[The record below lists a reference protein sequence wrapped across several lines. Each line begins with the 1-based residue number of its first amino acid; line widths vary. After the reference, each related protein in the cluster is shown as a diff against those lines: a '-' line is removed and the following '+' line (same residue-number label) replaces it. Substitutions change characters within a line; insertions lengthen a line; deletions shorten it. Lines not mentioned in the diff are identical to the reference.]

1 VQWINFTN
9 FSESKYIIVLI
20 ICFII
25 NIFAYFKWTR
35 DTQIIHDNIEFIQE
49 PTRSYIM
56 ELILDFLDN
65 KFLVIE
71 TIDHKFK
78 GTSGE
83 LFEKLKKY
91 TNYFFNDSDPQGFDY
106 VRGETE
112 LFKIFES
119 VIQRYGIFGR
129 RLPGVGI
136 GDVTVD
142 PIKFLM
148 DVLVDIIKYCYY
160 EVRNR
165 VGPNFTPW
173 DFASKRKDIYR
184 SIFGPLTNT
193 INVKLEESA
202 THISTV
208 INISEEQAA
217 GILLTLPDRMKF
229 KLKIRDAEISKQ
241 DFEKY
246 ILNYRFN
253 MYPGPGEPSYTVD
266 IRNSTFVFSTPEFI
280 QGALTAIQWIGQ
292 DQNQIIKDLRHY
304 DQNSREWINM
314 AIA

>member
-1 VQWINFTN
+1 
-9 FSESKYIIVLI
+9 
-20 ICFII
+20 
-25 NIFAYFKWTR
+25 
-35 DTQIIHDNIEFIQE
+35 
-49 PTRSYIM
+49 M